1 MPITETAAKHAVQSA
16 AQPTDDA
23 VTEQAWGEARPAGS
37 FRRTL
42 IDRARDERGAETAEY
57 AIATMAAVA
66 FAGLLVAIMQSDT
79 VRGMLEDL
87 VERALTFVG

>member
-1 MPITETAAKHAVQSA
+1 M
-16 AQPTDDA
+16 
-23 VTEQAWGEARPAGS
+23 R
-37 FRRTL
+37 
-42 IDRARDERGAETAEY
+42 DRAAAALRDERGAETAEY

-79 VRGMLEDL
+79 VRAMLEDL